1 MNSHLVHSYTITC
14 KTLIVKHRV
23 KRKIQKNKQGNVLN
37 SLLMAI
43 VLFFHR
49 LSDDLILNCR
59 TLAATALSET
69 CNIPIVKQYN

>member
-1 MNSHLVHSYTITC
+1 MNSHLVHSYTVTC

-43 VLFFHR
+43 VLFFDR

-59 TLAATALSET
+59 TLAAAALSET
-69 CNIPIVKQYN
+69 CNILIVKQYN

>member
-1 MNSHLVHSYTITC
+1 MNSHLVHSYTVTC

-23 KRKIQKNKQGNVLN
+23 KSKIQKNKQGNVLN

-43 VLFFHR
+43 VLFFDR